1 MHVFSCWFS
10 LFYTCMRMGALGEE
24 WDPLRLHTSRTHI
37 FLQHKNW
44 ECYHQEWP
52 ACVIYFNY
60 IYTSKR
66 QNYEKNTHT
75 HTHYHSLKIYVF
87 VWERESEAVSTPQ
100 SCRDDEKAT
109 QPPQPLPWKTFL
121 SVFQFTVNRIFS
133 SLSLFRCSC
142 LSYPDSTA
150 PSFIHLQST
159 LSELAC
165 LYK

>member
-1 MHVFSCWFS
+1 MHENWCIRRGVRPTEAAHEQDPHFSATQKLGMLPS
-10 LFYTCMRMGALGEE
+10 RMTCLCN
-24 WDPLRLHTSRTHI
+24 I
-37 FLQHKNW
+37 LQL
-44 ECYHQEWP
+44 Y
-52 ACVIYFNY
+52 IYFKK
-60 IYTSKR
+60 TKLL
-66 QNYEKNTHT
+66 EEHT

-109 QPPQPLPWKTFL
+109 QPPQLLPWKTFL